1 MAERKR
7 SYVDFLLSR
16 LNAEGQRRSWGV
28 SVLVLVLYFPLLLLL
43 HSVLGTVSL
52 AAVFVPGLIWAV
64 LLGPTQAMVGT
75 FLLAIPNFLIFS
87 SLNSMR
93 APGDNTQLLISHIV
107 IGLIT
112 YVVGYGYVLRKALS
126 SELDERKTS
135 EARFRALFD
144 KTNDAIFILGLDMII
159 KDVNEQA
166 AKMLGY
172 SVGELLGMD
181 HHEIVIPEEHENL
194 DIRLDQLLAGENLP
208 FYERT
213 YRRKDGSQMRAEV
226 NAALVYDG
234 FGRPHHIQ
242 SLSRDITDR
251 KAAEAFLYFQATHD
265 DLTGLHNRAMFV
277 DYLLRAV
284 ERSDRQRTRMAIL
297 FMDLDGFKKANDTL
311 GHAFGDFILKE
322 AAHRLRAQVRTGDV
336 TARMGGDEFAVGLE
350 AVSSRAI
357 AQMVS
362 GKIEKAFAVP
372 FVKDGRSANISV
384 SVGISLFPEDA
395 SNADDLLKAADDQM
409 YAIKREKKEEQA

>member
-16 LNAEGQRRSWGV
+16 LNAEGQRRSWGG

-336 TARMGGDEFAVGLE
+336 TARMGGDEFAVALE